1 MLRKEKLDCMCERV
15 KIKRGEN
22 SPEKV
27 RKVAIGQRETRI
39 YIQVL
44 HDSWVKNS
52 QNNVLSF

>member
-1 MLRKEKLDCMCERV
+1 MCERV

-22 SPEKV
+22 SPEIV

-39 YIQVL
+39 YQVL